1 MKKHNPVNQNKLQ
14 PMGPRLFD
22 FTRVNLNPS
31 RSAILDS
38 WRYWAQEVR
47 ALGLDTLRG
56 CLTSF

>member
-1 MKKHNPVNQNKLQ
+1 MTKQNPVNQNKLQ

-38 WRYWAQEVR
+38 LRYWAQELH
-47 ALGLDTLRG
+47 AL
-56 CLTSF
+56 